1 MAKIKVP
8 SSFQWLFWSVNV
20 KSLDLKK
27 DKEYIITQILNYGT
41 EKELKWLFRIYPE
54 EEIKKVIRNPR
65 RGVWFRKVLN
75 FWTTIYNVKL
85 KKEIF
90 ERAIFR

>member
-8 SSFQWLFWSVNV
+8 SSFQRLFWSVNV

-41 EKELKWLFRIYPE
+41 EKELKWLIRIYPE

-65 RGVWFRKVLN
+65 RGV
-75 FWTTIYNVKL
+75 
-85 KKEIF
+85 
-90 ERAIFR
+90 

>member
-8 SSFQWLFWSVNV
+8 SSFQRLFWSVNV

-75 FWTTIYNVKL
+75 FWTTIYNIRL
-85 KKEIF
+85 KKEGV
-90 ERAIFR
+90 

>member
-20 KSLDLKK
+20 KSLDIKK

-75 FWTTIYNVKL
+75 FWTTIYNIRL
-85 KKEIF
+85 KKGV
-90 ERAIFR
+90 